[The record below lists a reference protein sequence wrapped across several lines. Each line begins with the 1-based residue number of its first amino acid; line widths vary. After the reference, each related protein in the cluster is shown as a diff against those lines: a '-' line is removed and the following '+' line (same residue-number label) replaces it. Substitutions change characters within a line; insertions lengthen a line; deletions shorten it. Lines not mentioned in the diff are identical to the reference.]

1 MITLLLL
8 TLQAYANDD
17 FLNELEESIATEAAE
32 TEDLLNSPT
41 QKKVEPAAVDTDI
54 HDFDEEFTFDIPTDF
69 ENPADTV
76 VDEIDL
82 QIDENISIDPMG
94 DIPDTLPTLN
104 TDIESDTLDV
114 ISPLEI
120 ETKSTEKSSAAD
132 LEWDFETEDY

>member
-17 FLNELEESIATEAAE
+17 FLNELEESIATETVEAQE
-32 TEDLLNSPT
+32 LLNSPA
-41 QKKVEPAAVDTDI
+41 KVKVETVVVDTDI
-54 HDFDEEFTFDIPTDF
+54 HDFDEEFSFDIPTDF
-69 ENPADTV
+69 ETPAATV

-82 QIDENISIDPMG
+82 QIDEDISIDPMD

-104 TDIESDTLDV
+104 TDLDSDTLEV
-114 ISPLEI
+114 ISPDEI
-120 ETKSTEKSSAAD
+120 ETKSTEKSSAEE